1 MIRHPSKEAW
11 AQTENLLDLGG
22 SWLIQ
27 ERVSTAYLHQTNMTA
42 SAGHTVGCLRAAEVC
57 AVGFGWFRGCFG
69 CLAVWNPLLPFFLLR
84 SPFQQPGLTESE
96 GKNNGGKINNSVSCG
111 CTTVIIFF
119 SLKDGETPKTNEKT
133 NQFSNSELSVRS
145 FGGDFQYKSLI

>member
-42 SAGHTVGCLRAAEVC
+42 SAGHTVGCSRAAEVC

-69 CLAVWNPLLPFFLLR
+69 CLAVWNLCFLSSSSGPHSSNLVLQNPKER
-84 SPFQQPGLTESE
+84 ITE
-96 GKNNGGKINNSVSCG
+96 
-111 CTTVIIFF
+111 
-119 SLKDGETPKTNEKT
+119 EK
-133 NQFSNSELSVRS
+133 
-145 FGGDFQYKSLI
+145 